1 MANTTSQTRLRQIAL
16 LVEDLSAAER
26 LLTAVLGTEVIF
38 RDARVSKWGLKNIL
52 VSIGGNVIEVLA
64 PTVKD
69 TTAGRLLQ
77 KRGDGG
83 YMVIMQT
90 LDASARKEYIQTR
103 NLSRVIF
110 DFTEGDAECVQYHP
124 KGIPGKSRLM
134 EPNLTGHRTQL
145 TLATGGMMPEL
156 DSHKPSSTNPTPLIS
171 PFSPWHACGP
181 DYASYSA
188 AMSRC
193 SHLQLLGA
201 DCRLEPGDT
210 DTGGAARKWEK
221 IFGVKQNGSG
231 LAFTNS
237 RLHFSEGAARK
248 PEGLQSITVGVRGRK
263 AYEQLLARARKE
275 HVYRDGG
282 VDMLGVKWYFVP
294 LEGDERESRL

>member
-1 MANTTSQTRLRQIAL
+1 
-16 LVEDLSAAER
+16 
-26 LLTAVLGTEVIF
+26 
-38 RDARVSKWGLKNIL
+38 
-52 VSIGGNVIEVLA
+52 
-64 PTVKD
+64 
-69 TTAGRLLQ
+69 
-77 KRGDGG
+77 
-83 YMVIMQT
+83 MVIMQT
-90 LDASARKEYIQTR
+90 QDAGARKEYIQTR

-110 DFTEGDAECVQYHP
+110 DFIDGDAECVQYHP
-124 KGIPGKSRLM
+124 KGIPGTPPHRAQY
-134 EPNLTGHRTQL
+134 GHRTQL

-156 DSHKPSSTNPTPLIS
+156 DSHKPSSDNPTPLIS

-201 DCRLEPGDT
+201 DCRLAPGDT
-210 DTGGAARKWEK
+210 DTGGAARKWEE
-221 IFGVKQNGSG
+221 IFGVKRDGSG

-237 RLHFSEGAARK
+237 RLQFSEGAARK
-248 PEGLQSITVGVRGRK
+248 PEGLQSITVGVRGRE
-263 AYEQLLARARKE
+263 AYEQLLVRARRE

-282 VDMLGVKWYFVP
+282 ADMLGVRWYFVP